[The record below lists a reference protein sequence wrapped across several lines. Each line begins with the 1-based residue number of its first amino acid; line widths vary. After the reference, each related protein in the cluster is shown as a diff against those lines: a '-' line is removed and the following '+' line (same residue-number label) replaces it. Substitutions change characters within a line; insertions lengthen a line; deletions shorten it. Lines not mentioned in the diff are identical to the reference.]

1 MNKKIVLYLF
11 IGLSIFVMACGDD
24 NVGTTTTIE
33 NFESSS
39 LALYKCPLGENNFAI
54 KTTAAH
60 DGTYGLFGL
69 LVTPQVAMP
78 SAANGY
84 TGTMLQS

>member
-33 NFESSS
+33 DFESSS
-39 LALYKCPLGENNFAI
+39 LALYKYSHGGNQFRYQDQRGARRRQWSYRFQRWR
-54 KTTAAH
+54 KR
-60 DGTYGLFGL
+60 
-69 LVTPQVAMP
+69 
-78 SAANGY
+78 
-84 TGTMLQS
+84 